1 MSGPRYSIIPR
12 GAAFDE
18 RLQGRDLQVLCVL
31 GSHTDDG
38 GWAIRSQVKIAAQ
51 IKCARS
57 TVQASMK
64 RLVDAG
70 YVEIHYNQR
79 RDGGDASSWYRVRL
93 DMQATP
99 EAEVELYVDAGA
111 CEPASDASGS
121 DEDTPC
127 RQVGTPAG
135 MPAPLPTHEPAG
147 VPIHGA
153 APLTRVLTGDSTI
166 PPKAPR
172 GARETRANE
181 DDEEGFERFV
191 EAWRGADEKQRFDK
205 IGGARAAW
213 KRLTADERRIA
224 GDLDTIRAVVAGQ
237 RRSGRQKL
245 MGPAT
250 YLNEKHW
257 TQVPKVE
264 AGGVLPV
271 PMGAFKRHWWCRFYE
286 FARYGSRHPN
296 AAKAKFMAKMAEEK
310 GIGVSVPLGELQR
323 WEAASAGYV
332 YVLVASP
339 EFVAWREWF
348 ADRGFRLPRPSTVD
362 RIWMP
367 SARPP
372 DEAAVGQS
380 QEMQREG
387 GR

>member
-1 MSGPRYSIIPR
+1 MSV
-12 GAAFDE
+12 AAVTWALSQWLDPAPKM
-18 RLQGRDLQVLCVL
+18 VLVAIADRVNHKAGDGFGFPSLEDIAEISCQHRRTVQRHIASLENL
-31 GSHTDDG
+31 GLLIKEHRRADG
-38 GWAIRSQVKIAAQ
+38 GRQTTNLYKINMDVVITRDGEAEAAESGSQVDKLPPSSGGQIA
-51 IKCARS
+51 
-57 TVQASMK
+57 T
-64 RLVDAG
+64 L
-70 YVEIHYNQR
+70 
-79 RDGGDASSWYRVRL
+79 GGGTGATL
-93 DMQATP
+93 GGGTCATP
-99 EAEVELYVDAGA
+99 TINGKNEQE
-111 CEPASDASGS
+111 
-121 DEDTPC
+121 DEH
-127 RQVGTPAG
+127 
-135 MPAPLPTHEPAG
+135 L
-147 VPIHGA
+147 
-153 APLTRVLTGDSTI
+153 
-166 PPKAPR
+166 PPKAPQ

-271 PMGAFKRHWWCRFYE
+271 PMDAFKRHWWCRFYE

-339 EFVAWREWF
+339 DFVAWREWF
-348 ADRGFRLPRPSTVD
+348 ADRGFRLPRPSKVD

-372 DEAAVGQS
+372 DEATVGQS
-380 QEMQREG
+380 QETQREG